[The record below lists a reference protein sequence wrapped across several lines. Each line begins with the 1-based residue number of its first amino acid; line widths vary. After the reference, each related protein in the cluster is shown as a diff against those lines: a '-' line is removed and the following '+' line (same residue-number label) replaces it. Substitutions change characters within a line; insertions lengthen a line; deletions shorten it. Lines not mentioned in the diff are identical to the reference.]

1 MPSVTRHFAVNTYSY
16 TFDFE
21 AAACIRHLGEQ
32 GWPELELMMYP
43 GHLWPGADPAGVRRA
58 LDETGMRLVSV
69 NMPNIDLNI
78 GGATAEMRAYSLGL
92 LERFIDLAG
101 EIGAP
106 ALILGPGKANPLFPA
121 PREVME
127 GHFFAALDRLGPR
140 ARAAG
145 VRILVENMP
154 VAFIPDAE
162 GLMATL
168 ERYGDDGIGV
178 IYDVANGHFIGESLA
193 PALRR
198 VAPRLGMVHASDTGQ
213 RVYRHDTVGA
223 GDVPFAEV
231 PPVLAELGFADLPV
245 LEVISPQADPD
256 ILNSAERLAAMGWAP
271 S

>member
-1 MPSVTRHFAVNTYSY
+1 VSSITRRFAVNTYSY
-16 TFDFE
+16 TFDLD
-21 AAACIRHLGEQ
+21 AAACIRHLGDR
-32 GWPELELMMYP
+32 GWPEFELMMFP
-43 GHLWPGADPAGVRRA
+43 GHLWPGDPPAAVRRA
-58 LDETGMRLVSV
+58 LDETGTRLVSV

-78 GGATAEMRAYSLGL
+78 GGATAEMREYSLGL

-106 ALILGPGKANPLFPA
+106 AIILGPGKANPLFPA

-127 GHFFAALDRLGPR
+127 GHLFAALDRLAPR

-162 GLMATL
+162 GLMDAL
-168 ERYGDDGIGV
+168 ERHGDEAIGV
-178 IYDVANGHFIGESLA
+178 IYDVANGHFIGEDLA

-198 VAPRLGMVHASDTGQ
+198 VAPRLGMVHVSDTGQ
-213 RVYRHDTVGA
+213 RVYRHDPVGA

-231 PPVLAELGFADLPV
+231 PPVLAELGFTDRPV
-245 LEVISPQADPD
+245 LEVISREPDPD
-256 ILNSAERLAAMGWAP
+256 TMHSAERLAALGWGPA
-271 S
+271 